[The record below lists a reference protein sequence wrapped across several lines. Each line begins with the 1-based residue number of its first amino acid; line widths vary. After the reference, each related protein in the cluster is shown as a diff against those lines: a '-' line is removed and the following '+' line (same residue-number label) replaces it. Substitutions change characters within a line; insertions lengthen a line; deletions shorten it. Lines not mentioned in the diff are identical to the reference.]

1 MKGGWVGGD
10 HSPQGTTDWEEAMA
24 VQTLRNKKPSNTSAF
39 AVGRSCC
46 GASWVVTRT
55 FFQSGLGHRG
65 QRGFM
70 QARCYSVAGLSAWS
84 RFGFLL
90 FLTGLIL
97 PGWVGALASA
107 LFSCVLHYLWWL
119 PGALWGFLAGSPIV
133 VKLLHCAKLGSGGE
147 EPSA

>member
-1 MKGGWVGGD
+1 MKGGWMGGD
-10 HSPQGTTDWEEAMA
+10 HSPQGTTEREEA
-24 VQTLRNKKPSNTSAF
+24 VQTLRNEEPSNTAAF

-46 GASWVVTRT
+46 GASGVITRT

-84 RFGFLL
+84 HFGSLL

-97 PGWVGALASA
+97 PEWVGSLASA
-107 LFSCVLHYLWWL
+107 LFSCVLHYL
-119 PGALWGFLAGSPIV
+119 
-133 VKLLHCAKLGSGGE
+133 
-147 EPSA
+147 